1 MNQEESP
8 GFFAFYQ
15 FRLKT
20 NNNLINNPTKSF
32 IVNSRKMFI
41 FVLLMSVKLT
51 ILNLESHEDC
61 GLRSV
66 TDPDIST

>member
-1 MNQEESP
+1 
-8 GFFAFYQ
+8 
-15 FRLKT
+15 
-20 NNNLINNPTKSF
+20 
-32 IVNSRKMFI
+32 MFI

-61 GLRSV
+61 GLRSI